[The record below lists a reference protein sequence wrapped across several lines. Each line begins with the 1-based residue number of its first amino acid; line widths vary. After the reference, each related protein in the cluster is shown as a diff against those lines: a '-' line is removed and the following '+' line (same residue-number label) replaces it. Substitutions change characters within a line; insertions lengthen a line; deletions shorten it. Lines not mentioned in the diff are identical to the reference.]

1 MRCVYKGVTS
11 TFKYGADGLR
21 RQATVN
27 GVTTD
32 YAYDGQT
39 LIREG
44 FASGGTLSTV
54 KATYLQGPRGSEC
67 RIDETQQTEGYY
79 RFDASGVVVKN
90 AQGQPIVFARGVTKW
105 YVYDGL
111 GSVVGEVDPSGN
123 LTSSPKYDV
132 YGLVRANPGTASS
145 AMGFVGG
152 LGHLSEA
159 NTGLIYMKARYY
171 DPALGRFSSED
182 PDFNGIN
189 WFTYCSGNP
198 VNRVDATGRIDTE
211 ILIDIQRALSD
222 AGGLGPYSGT
232 DLLKKASDDAA
243 VGILNAR
250 IRDLTMESAALGASS
265 KEFMDLSTEYNLA
278 DDKESAAYY
287 ANLSA
292 DTGIAAGNRV
302 AAATTLAG
310 IRDYLAGAADDY

>member
-32 YAYDGQT
+32 YVYDGQT

-67 RIDETQQTEGYY
+67 RIDETNQTEGYY
-79 RFDASGVVVKN
+79 RFDATGAVIKN

-159 NTGLIYMKARYY
+159 GTGLIYMRARYY
-171 DPALGRFSSED
+171 DPALGRFASED
-182 PDFNGIN
+182 PGASGEN
-189 WFTYCSGNP
+189 WFIYCNDNP
-198 VNRVDATGRIDTE
+198 VNFVDATGTTPGEEELFTELLEKVLSAFDYMSGIKAQEWIAEKVGGGFDKFYTRIFGESPFEQITKADPN
-211 ILIDIQRALSD
+211 AAD
-222 AGGLGPYSGT
+222 AGTDELMVEYEVESKVQVDNVQSAGKVGT
-232 DLLKKASDDAA
+232 EVVIKADEEDA
-243 VGILNAR
+243 L
-250 IRDLTMESAALGASS
+250 
-265 KEFMDLSTEYNLA
+265 
-278 DDKESAAYY
+278 
-287 ANLSA
+287 
-292 DTGIAAGNRV
+292 
-302 AAATTLAG
+302 
-310 IRDYLAGAADDY
+310 

>member
-32 YAYDGQT
+32 YVYDGQT

-79 RFDASGVVVKN
+79 RFDAGGVVLKN
-90 AQGQPIVFARGVTKW
+90 AAGQPIIFARGVTKW

-159 NTGLIYMKARYY
+159 GTGLIYMKARYY
-171 DPALGRFSSED
+171 DPSLGRFVSQD
-182 PDFNGIN
+182 TAKDGVD
-189 WFTYCSGNP
+189 WFAYCDNNP
-198 VNRVDATGRIDTE
+198 VNEADSDGKMAGVIAV
-211 ILIDIQRALSD
+211 ILL
-222 AGGLGPYSGT
+222 
-232 DLLKKASDDAA
+232 AA
-243 VGILNAR
+243 VASFYAYVGNIIGYDWFLDTCIDSSDPPLPRKMLTLGGSLTADITGGTIGFLLRGAMYGSGIGF
-250 IRDLTMESAALGASS
+250 AALGGA
-265 KEFMDLSTEYNLA
+265 L
-278 DDKESAAYY
+278 
-287 ANLSA
+287 
-292 DTGIAAGNRV
+292 GIAAIVGFIIGFESGV
-302 AAATTLAG
+302 IEAEIDA
-310 IRDYLAGAADDY
+310 IDSY